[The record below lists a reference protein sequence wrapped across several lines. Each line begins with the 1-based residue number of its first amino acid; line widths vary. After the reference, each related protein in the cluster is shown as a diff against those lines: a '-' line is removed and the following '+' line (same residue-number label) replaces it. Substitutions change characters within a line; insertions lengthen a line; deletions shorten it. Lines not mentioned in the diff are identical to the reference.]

1 MNEQNLLLHFDKQ
14 VASDLEFDVIR
25 EMLAKKTVQPTA
37 ELRAQRLS
45 PLRNRKQIIKFLEET
60 EELRRL
66 KTEQSGFPAI
76 EFEELQKEIKLLG
89 LPGSVLTEDGFNRI
103 ARASNTV
110 NSILAALHGG
120 ERISHRLNNV
130 FKNTFKTSDI
140 IKPIEKVFDQKGQVR
155 DDASPALA
163 NIREEMQSLRRS
175 ISRRFNKVLKDLLGK
190 GMLAD
195 TREGFVNERRVLA
208 VESTYKRR
216 VKGNVCGSSNTGT
229 ITFIEPS
236 TVVPLNHELELLRDD
251 ERKELRRILKE
262 LTKLI
267 RGHLPLIKEYN
278 KALIEYDFIQA
289 RAALAVELE
298 CVLPSIAKSSTI
310 KYVKAYHPLLVRTN
324 RALKIPTQPQ
334 SFELTKNGRIL
345 IISGP
350 NAGGKSITLKTVGLL
365 QVMLQSGLL
374 IPVNSASEV
383 GLFDSILTDIG
394 DNQSIENQL
403 STYSYRLSR
412 MQTFLRVADAK
423 SLLLL
428 DEFGTGSDP
437 ELGGALAEVFFEEL
451 YNKGV
456 YGVITTHY
464 ANIKS
469 RASELKNAVNA
480 SMLFNRNSLEPL
492 FKLEVGQPG
501 SSFTFE
507 VASNCGINKK
517 LIARAKTKLDGRRVE
532 LDSLIGEL
540 QKEKATIAKLT
551 SRQLRAELEAEKATM
566 AAKKASQKIKE
577 KSKQLS
583 ESEAELNDLA
593 LKGEVL
599 EKFIKKFNPGADNTK
614 LSAEIL
620 DYLDKHSN
628 KSRVKGSKNKAKK
641 AKVAPIKKRPN
652 HNSELIKEGS
662 TVRLRTGKEKG
673 EVVAVKGKKVTVV
686 FGDFKT
692 VVDRNKLS
700 LIK

>member
-1 MNEQNLLLHFDKQ
+1 MPEDKLLLHFDEQ

-25 EMLAKKTVQPTA
+25 SMLAEKTVQPTA
-37 ELRAQRLS
+37 EKHAQNLV
-45 PLRNRKQIIKFLEET
+45 PLRNRKQIIKLLEET

-66 KTEQSGFPAI
+66 KTEQSGFPSI
-76 EFEELQKEIKLLG
+76 EFEELHKEIKLLKV
-89 LPGSVLTEDGFNRI
+89 PGSVLTEDGFNRI
-103 ARASNTV
+103 ARASITV
-110 NSILAALHGG
+110 NSVLSALNGG

-130 FKNTFKTSDI
+130 FKETYTTSDI
-140 IKPIEKVFDQKGQVR
+140 IKPIEKVFDNKGQVR
-155 DDASPALA
+155 DNASPALSS
-163 NIREEMQSLRRS
+163 IREEMQSLRRS
-175 ISRRFNKVLKDLLGK
+175 ISRRFNKVLKDLLEK

-195 TREGFVNERRVLA
+195 TRESFVNDRRVLA

-236 TVVPLNHELELLRDD
+236 SIVPLNHELELLKDD
-251 ERKELRRILKE
+251 ERKELRKIFKE
-262 LTKLI
+262 LTKAI
-267 RGHLPLIKEYN
+267 RSHLPLIKEYN
-278 KALIEYDFIQA
+278 KTLIEFDLIQA
-289 RAALAVELE
+289 RSALAIELE
-298 CVLPSIAKSSTI
+298 CILPSIPKSTTV
-310 KYVKAYHPLLVRTN
+310 KYIKAYHPLLVRTN
-324 RALKIPTQPQ
+324 RALGFPTQPQ
-334 SFELTKNGRIL
+334 SFELTNKGRML
-345 IISGP
+345 VISGP

-374 IPVNSASEV
+374 VPANSASEV

-412 MQTFLRVADAK
+412 MKAFLKVADSK

-469 RASELKNAVNA
+469 RASELKYAVNA
-480 SMLFNRNSLEPL
+480 SMLFNRSSLEPL

-517 LIARAKTKLDGRRVE
+517 LIERAKTKLDGRRVQ

-566 AAKKASQKIKE
+566 AAKQESQKIKE

-583 ESEAELNDLA
+583 ESEAEFNDLA
-593 LKGEVL
+593 YKGEAL
-599 EKFIKKFNPGADNTK
+599 DKFIKRYNPLGDNSK
-614 LSAEIL
+614 LSKEIL
-620 DYLDKHSN
+620 AYLDKYSN
-628 KSRVKGSKNKAKK
+628 KSKIKGSKSKASKTK
-641 AKVAPIKKRPN
+641 AAPIKKRPN
-652 HNSELIKEGS
+652 HNSDLIKEGS
-662 TVRLRTGKEKG
+662 TVRLRSGKEKG
-673 EVVAVKGKKVTVV
+673 EVLAIKGKKVTVV

-692 VVDRNKLS
+692 VVDRDKLS

>member
-1 MNEQNLLLHFDKQ
+1 MREQNQLLHFDNQ

-25 EMLAKKTVQPTA
+25 TMLAEKTVQPTA
-37 ELRAQRLS
+37 EARAKRLI
-45 PLRNRKQIIKFLEET
+45 PLRDRKPIIKYLEET
-60 EELRRL
+60 EELRRI
-66 KTEQSGFPAI
+66 KTEQSGFPAVD
-76 EFEELQKEIKLLG
+76 FEEMQSEIKLLKV
-89 LPGSVLTEDGFNRI
+89 PGSVLTEEAFNRI
-103 ARASNTV
+103 ARASN
-110 NSILAALHGG
+110 NCNAILAGLASG
-120 ERISHRLNNV
+120 ERVSHRLNTV
-130 FKNTFKTSDI
+130 FKDTYTTSDI
-140 IKPIEKVFDQKGQVR
+140 IKPIEKVFDTKGVIK
-155 DDASPALA
+155 DDASSTLST
-163 NIREEMQSLRRS
+163 IREEMQSLRRS
-175 ISRRFNKVLKDLLGK
+175 ISRRFNKVLKDMLEK

-195 TREGFVNERRVLA
+195 TREGFVNNRRVLA

-236 TVVPLNHELELLRDD
+236 SVVPLNHELELLRDD
-251 ERKELRRILKE
+251 ERKEVRRILKE
-262 LTKLI
+262 LTKAI
-267 RGHLPLIKEYN
+267 RSHLPLIQEYN
-278 KALIEYDFIQA
+278 KALIEFDFINA

-298 CVLPSIAKSSTI
+298 CVLPAVPKTTTL
-310 KYVKAYHPLLVRTN
+310 KYVKAYHPLLVKTN
-324 RALKIPTQPQ
+324 RALGFPTQPQ
-334 SFELTKNGRIL
+334 SFELNKKGRL
-345 IISGP
+345 MVISGP

-383 GLFDSILTDIG
+383 GLFESILTDIG

-412 MQTFLRVADAK
+412 MKTFLRVADAK

-456 YGVITTHY
+456 FGVITTHY

-469 RASELKNAVNA
+469 RASELKCALNA
-480 SMLFNRNSLEPL
+480 SMLFNRSSLEPL

-551 SRQLRAELEAEKATM
+551 SRKLRAELEAEKATM
-566 AAKKASQKIKE
+566 EAKKAAKRSKE
-577 KSKQLS
+577 KSQQLS
-583 ESEAELNDLA
+583 ETEAEFNDLA
-593 LKGEVL
+593 VKGEVL
-599 EKFIKKFNPGADNTK
+599 DRFIKKYDPKKDNKK
-614 LSAEIL
+614 LAEEVL
-620 DYLDKHSN
+620 AYLDSKSN
-628 KSRVKGSKNKAKK
+628 KSKVKGSKSKAKK
-641 AKVAPIKKRPN
+641 APEPKKRPN
-652 HNSELIKEGS
+652 HNSDLIKEGS
-662 TVRLRTGKEKG
+662 VVRLRTGKEKG
-673 EVVAVKGKKVTVV
+673 DVVAIKGKKVTVV

-700 LIK
+700 LVK